1 MGEGSLAGVA
11 LVVVVVVALLL
22 IFLSVAIR
30 SGGRF
35 LLSGGV
41 RRPPQTL
48 GSRRMVEGARVELG
62 EHKASLV
69 SEQIEELVR
78 SRMAQQPELA
88 ARRIDFAT
96 GADGGL
102 EIWLDD
108 MRYWSV
114 SEIPDPKIREIVAEA
129 VASFNR

>member
-1 MGEGSLAGVA
+1 MSGSLAGVA
-11 LVVVVVVALLL
+11 MVVVVVVALLL
-22 IFLSVAIR
+22 IFLSVVIR

-35 LLSGGV
+35 LLSSAL
-41 RRPPQTL
+41 RRPPQTPSAL
-48 GSRRMVEGARVELG
+48 RMVEEARVDKG
-62 EHKASLV
+62 ERRASLV

-78 SRMAQQPELA
+78 SRMAQQPELKG
-88 ARRIDFAT
+88 RRIDFAT

-108 MRYWSV
+108 VCYRSV
-114 SEIPDPKIREIVAEA
+114 SELPDPKIRDVVAEA

>member
-1 MGEGSLAGVA
+1 MSGSLAGVA
-11 LVVVVVVALLL
+11 LVVVVIVALLL

-35 LLSGGV
+35 LLSGLV
-41 RRPPQTL
+41 RRPPQTPPSL
-48 GSRRMVEGARVELG
+48 RMVEEARVDKG
-62 EHKASLV
+62 ERRASLV

-88 ARRIDFAT
+88 SRQIDFAT

-108 MRYWSV
+108 VCYRSV
-114 SEIPDPKIREIVAEA
+114 SEIPDPKIRDLVTEA

>member
-1 MGEGSLAGVA
+1 MTGSIAGVA
-11 LVVVVVVALLL
+11 LAVVIVVALLL

-35 LLSGGV
+35 LRSGEV
-41 RRPPQTL
+41 RQPPRIPGAL
-48 GSRRMVEGARVELG
+48 RMVEGARVEKG
-62 EHKASLV
+62 ERKASLV
-69 SEQIEELVR
+69 SEQIEQLVR
-78 SRMAQQPELA
+78 EKMAKEPGLA
-88 ARRIDFAT
+88 ARRLDFAT

-108 MRYWSV
+108 VAYKSV
-114 SEIPDPKIREIVAEA
+114 SEIPDPRIREIVESA

>member
-1 MGEGSLAGVA
+1 MSGSLAGVA
-11 LVVVVVVALLL
+11 LVVVVIVALLL

-35 LLSGGV
+35 LLSDLV
-41 RRPPQTL
+41 RRRPQTPTSL
-48 GSRRMVEGARVELG
+48 QMVEAARIDKG
-62 EHKASLV
+62 ERRASLV

-88 ARRIDFAT
+88 SRRIDFAT

-108 MRYWSV
+108 VCYRSV
-114 SEIPDPKIREIVAEA
+114 SEIPDPKIREVVTEA

>member
-1 MGEGSLAGVA
+1 MSGSLAGVA
-11 LVVVVVVALLL
+11 LVVVVIVALLL

-35 LLSGGV
+35 LLSGLV
-41 RRPPQTL
+41 RRRPQTPTSL
-48 GSRRMVEGARVELG
+48 QMVEAARIDKG
-62 EHKASLV
+62 ERRASLV

-88 ARRIDFAT
+88 SRRIDFAT

-108 MRYWSV
+108 VCYRSV
-114 SEIPDPKIREIVAEA
+114 SEIPDPKIREVVTEA